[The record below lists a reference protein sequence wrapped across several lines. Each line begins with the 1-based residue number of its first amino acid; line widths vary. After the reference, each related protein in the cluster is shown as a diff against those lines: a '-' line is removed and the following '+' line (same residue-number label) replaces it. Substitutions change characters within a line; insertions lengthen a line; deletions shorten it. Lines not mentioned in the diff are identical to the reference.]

1 MKSGT
6 LFAPL
11 LRQLL
16 LGLALGTFGAT
27 AIAQTA
33 VVVNNTKIP
42 SARVDA
48 FVKAMVTQGRPDT
61 PELREMVR
69 EELISRE
76 LFVQEAESRKLPA
89 SDAVE
94 AQLVRARQDILIS
107 ALIRNEL
114 ETNPITDKEIA
125 AEYELQAK
133 NQKGEKEYRARHIL
147 VEKEDE
153 AKKVLA
159 SLAKGAKFEDLASK
173 LSQDPGSAKRGGDLD
188 WNRPDTFVPA
198 FAEAMIGLKKSET
211 TKKAVKTQFGY
222 HIIELTD
229 VREAEPPSLD
239 SVRPQIK
246 QTLERTRVTE
256 LQKSLR
262 GKAVIK

>member
-1 MKSGT
+1 MRSPKT
-6 LFAPL
+6 I
-11 LRQLL
+11 LRVALSA
-16 LGLALGTFGAT
+16 LALSALTGT

-76 LFVQEAESRKLPA
+76 LFVQEAESRKLPS

-94 AQLVRARQDILIS
+94 AQLIRARQDILIS

-114 ETNPITDKEIA
+114 ETNPITDEEIA
-125 AEYELQAK
+125 AEYKTQAK
-133 NQKGEKEYRARHIL
+133 NQQGEKEYRARHIL

-159 SLAKGAKFEDLASK
+159 ALKKGAKFEDLAAK
-173 LSQDPGSAKRGGDLD
+173 LSKDPGSAKRGGDLD
-188 WNRPDTFVPA
+188 WNRADTFVPA
-198 FAEAMIGLKKSET
+198 FSEAMVGLKKSET
-211 TKKAVKTQFGY
+211 TKNAVKTQFGY

-229 VREAEPPSLD
+229 IRDAEPPSLD

-256 LQKSLR
+256 LQKALR

>member
-1 MKSGT
+1 MKSRNY
-6 LFAPL
+6 
-11 LRQLL
+11 LRGAAIGALVF
-16 LGLALGTFGAT
+16 GIFSSLAVS
-27 AIAQTA
+27 QTA

-76 LFVQEAESRKLPA
+76 LFVQEAESRKLP
-89 SDAVE
+89 SSESVE
-94 AQLVRARQDILIS
+94 SQLVRARQDILIA

-114 ETNPITDKEIA
+114 QTNPITDEEIA
-125 AEYELQAK
+125 AEYEKQAT

-147 VEKEDE
+147 VENEDE
-153 AKKVLA
+153 AKKIINA
-159 SLAKGAKFEDLASK
+159 LAKGAKFEDIAARQSK
-173 LSQDPGSAKRGGDLD
+173 DPGSAKRGGDLD

-198 FAEAMIGLKKSET
+198 FAKAMTSLEKSQT
-211 TKKAVKTQFGY
+211 TKEPVKTQFGY
-222 HIIELTD
+222 HVIELTD
-229 VREAEPPSLD
+229 IREAEPPSID

-246 QTLERTRVTE
+246 QTLERSRITE
-256 LQKSLR
+256 LQKALR

>member
-1 MKSGT
+1 MTPSKT
-6 LFAPL
+6 LFRVAL
-11 LRQLL
+11 VVLTAST
-16 LGLALGTFGAT
+16 LGANAF
-27 AIAQTA
+27 AQTA

-76 LFVQEAESRKLPA
+76 LFVQEAESRKLPRR
-89 SDAVE
+89 DAVE
-94 AQLVRARQDILIS
+94 AQLIRARQDILIS

-114 ETNPITDKEIA
+114 ENNPITDEEIA
-125 AEYELQAK
+125 AEYAEQAK

-147 VEKEDE
+147 VEKEDQ
-153 AKKVLA
+153 AIKVLA
-159 SLAKGAKFEDLASK
+159 ALKKGAKFEELASK
-173 LSQDPGSAKRGGDLD
+173 LSKDPGSAKRGGDLE
-188 WNRPDTFVPA
+188 WNRADTFVPA
-198 FAEAMIGLKKSET
+198 FAEAMIGLKKSEL
-211 TKKAVKTQFGY
+211 TKTAIKTQFGY
-222 HIIELTD
+222 HVIELTD

-239 SVRPQIK
+239 SIRPQIK

-256 LQKSLR
+256 LQKALR
-262 GKAVIK
+262 GKAVIQ